1 MLSPELRLTQA
12 GGSRKHSRPLH
23 RPAYAAEE
31 LVLTQEKLN
40 SIQENEKFNKLN
52 NDFEEKVNELN
63 KAKINMMN

>member
-40 SIQENEKFNKLN
+40 WAQPADKPGAVAAYDTPMFKL
-52 NDFEEKVNELN
+52 LLSG
-63 KAKINMMN
+63 